1 MSFSQRLKPL
11 RSSSLRLN
19 RTPSSATMSDSMN
32 DILSRWN
39 YRIKK
44 IGPFNRTSKKERQRS
59 LSNSPDLPMDE
70 RDTRNYRVMLLLDD
84 NKISQKYVEYL
95 KDPVR
100 ERIMYGYTKDEL
112 EEYIDI
118 ASQQDKDVNDKHS
131 EELAQRFRELQSK
144 RADREWQEMKKRAEK
159 RFSSNTGK
167 STTIYSDPT
176 NYAYGG
182 INKRKTYKTRKPCK
196 NE

>member
-1 MSFSQRLKPL
+1 MSSSLRLKPL
-11 RSSSLRLN
+11 RSSSLRLS
-19 RTPSSATMSDSMN
+19 RSPSSATMSDSMN

-44 IGPFNRTSKKERQRS
+44 IGPFNRTEKKERQRS
-59 LSNSPDLPMDE
+59 HSNSPNLPMDE

-84 NKISQKYVEYL
+84 NKISKKYVEYL

-100 ERIMYGYTKDEL
+100 EKIMYGYTKEEL

-118 ASQQDKDVNDKHS
+118 ASQNDKDTEGTHS
-131 EELAQRFRELQSK
+131 EELAQRFRQLQSK
-144 RADREWQEMKKRAEK
+144 RADREWQEMKKRAET

-167 STTIYSDPT
+167 SSTIYKPT
-176 NYAYGG
+176 DYVFGG
-182 INKRKTYKTRKPCK
+182 LNKRKTYKTRKPCK